1 MKLSYQIRGMYCPN
15 CEKRITATLG
25 KTDGV
30 KAVRV
35 DYASGRAEI
44 ESKKPLNREQLQSAL
59 HDMGYELSDVSDEL
73 TRAVSLL
80 VIILGLTV
88 ILDRIGLLNRLVPQ
102 QLGMSGMSYGL
113 FFVTGLLTSV
123 HCVAM
128 CGGIN
133 LSQSLPGRG
142 RWSALLYNAGRVASY
157 TLIGALLGAAGYLLG
172 GGSLAV
178 LPLLQG
184 AVKLLAGAFILLA
197 GINLLGLFPAL
208 RSLRLPLPKL
218 RGSSRLPFVIGLLNG
233 LMPCGPLQAM
243 QLAALGT
250 GSPLNGALSMHALF
264 QPGHRTPHAG
274 ARRIGRSLG
283 TALCPNGQSRRRGAG
298 GGVRRRYALTR
309 GCPLRHDR
317 QLSALGGSAVSLVA
331 GPDYACPRGETAASG
346 IEHRGADGAG
356 SHAHPAQSTDGLNT
370 HTIGSLYETFP
381 PEHAF
386 ALASRLEIHYTPRH
400 GSWLNIAEIELSAL
414 GRQCIGT
421 QRIPDLETLKNLLA
435 PWAADRNLK
444 QRGVSWH
451 FTADDARTKLR
462 HLYPIFQI

>member
-250 GSPLNGALSMHALF
+250 GSPLNGALSMLFFSLGAVLLMLGLGGLVALLGQRF
-264 QPGHRTPHAG
+264 ARTVNLAG
-274 ARRIGRSLG
+274 AVLVAVFGVAMLSQGAALSGMIDSFQLWAVLLSLSLLG
-283 TALCPNGQSRRRGAG
+283 LITLAPGEKLLRRGLSIA
-298 GGVRRRYALTR
+298 VLMVLVLT
-309 GCPLRHDR
+309 LT
-317 QLSALGGSAVSLVA
+317 L
-331 GPDYACPRGETAASG
+331 
-346 IEHRGADGAG
+346 HR
-356 SHAHPAQSTDGLNT
+356 
-370 HTIGSLYETFP
+370 
-381 PEHAF
+381 
-386 ALASRLEIHYTPRH
+386 
-400 GSWLNIAEIELSAL
+400 
-414 GRQCIGT
+414 
-421 QRIPDLETLKNLLA
+421 A
-435 PWAADRNLK
+435 PT
-444 QRGVSWH
+444 V
-451 FTADDARTKLR
+451 
-462 HLYPIFQI
+462 